1 MVDGDKRKRSE
12 SRRGG
17 TKKSLWAID
26 VQIQNVVLGFSPLP
40 NQKQIKRKGGF
51 RGREEKNRK
60 RRKRTNC
67 WSRLSVTRKGAAARR

>member
-51 RGREEKNRK
+51 REKNRK

-67 WSRLSVTRKGAAARR
+67 WSRLSVTRKGARR

>member
-26 VQIQNVVLGFSPLP
+26 VQIQNVVVGFCPLP
-40 NQKQIKRKGGF
+40 NQKKDKKEKEDSGGVRRK
-51 RGREEKNRK
+51 RGREG
-60 RRKRTNC
+60 
-67 WSRLSVTRKGAAARR
+67 KGQTVGVG